1 MTRKVQ
7 SFFFSIAVKNLKVDQ
22 FKETDILAEKIS
34 HLTLKAMVKYRNHA
48 NIIDLM
54 EIRSLI
60 THYVPDRTDIPV
72 TVLNENVEYIEFF
85 NEYITCGSFKIF

>member
-54 EIRSLI
+54 KITSLI
-60 THYVPDRTDIPV
+60 THYVPERTDIPV